1 MVISAL
7 VALAAT
13 GSVLALAQ
21 DQGTARAGAARKEQP
36 AARPAQAAQEFPP
49 GAMDE
54 VLSQWEIQSKKLRT
68 LEVDIQRTDTDRAWG
83 DESQFSGHAAFQSP
97 DLAYVD
103 YRKIK
108 GGMQADP
115 KVKNKEIFVAEKAK
129 DGKRIE
135 MPFET
140 ILCTGQEVWQYR
152 YDVKQVFIWPLDRDA
167 RRKALDEGPLPF
179 LFRMRAGD
187 AKQRYTMALRRQ
199 DEKLSLIEIAP
210 KLKED
215 KDVFSTAWVYLDRKY
230 LVPKRIFLISPDK
243 SKIQDFIL
251 SNIKANEPVRQQYFT
266 GVKPGKPWKIQIN
279 PGGAQADGPGLKG
292 ARRKADPQAVDRRD
306 PQVAPR

>member
-1 MVISAL
+1 MISAL
-7 VALAAT
+7 AALAAT
-13 GSVLALAQ
+13 GSALALAQ
-21 DQGTARAGAARKEQP
+21 DQGIARPRTARQEQP
-36 AARPAQAAQEFPP
+36 AAKPAQAAQQFPP
-49 GAMDE
+49 EAMDE

-68 LEVDIQRTDTDRAWG
+68 LEVDIQRTDIDRNWG
-83 DESQFSGHAAFQSP
+83 DEAQFSGHAAFQSP

-108 GGMQADP
+108 GKMQGDP
-115 KVKNKEIFVAEKAK
+115 KVKNKDIFVAEKAK

-152 YDVKQVFIWPLDRDA
+152 YDVKQVYIFPLDKDA

-187 AKQRYTMALRRQ
+187 AKQRYIMALRKQ
-199 DEKLSLIEIAP
+199 DEKLSLIEIQP
-210 KLKED
+210 RMKED

-230 LVPKRIFLISPDK
+230 LVPKRIYLISPDK

-251 SNIKANEPVRQQYFT
+251 SNIKANEPVKQQYFV
-266 GVKPGKPWKIQIN
+266 GVKPGKPWKIEFN
-279 PGGAQADGPGLKG
+279 PAGAQAEGPGQKG
-292 ARRKADPQAVDRRD
+292 ARRKGDPQAAERRD
-306 PQVAPR
+306 GGMAPR